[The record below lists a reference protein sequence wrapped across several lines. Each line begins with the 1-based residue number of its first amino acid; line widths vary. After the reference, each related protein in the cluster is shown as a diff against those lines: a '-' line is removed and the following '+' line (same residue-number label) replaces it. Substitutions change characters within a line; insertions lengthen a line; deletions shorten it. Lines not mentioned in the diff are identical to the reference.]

1 MNPTLCCS
9 NNLPQKVLHIFALAY
24 FSDHVSHYD
33 YWRQVQ
39 HGVLDLLETELTPEA
54 AVYPAVP
61 PAVNAS
67 HCEVDAID
75 GVLDIDF
82 FDVE

>member
-9 NNLPQKVLHIFALAY
+9 NILPQNVLHIFALAY

-39 HGVLDLLETELTPEA
+39 HGVLDLLETELILEA

-61 PAVNAS
+61 PAVNTP
-67 HCEVDAID
+67 HREVDAIET
-75 GVLDIDF
+75 VLDIDF
-82 FDVE
+82 FYVK